1 MLPRAP
7 PAVWAAQA
15 VQSTPA
21 ETLSRPTARGG
32 AGYVWGTRPDTTTR
46 PSMPAPRP
54 LSRILVTGGAGFIGS
69 SLLRG
74 LLARTETAAVRNY
87 DALTYAGLRE
97 SVAELEADPRYGL
110 IHDDVTDAERL
121 ATAIDDLRPDTLL
134 HLAAESHV
142 DRSIADPQRFVM
154 TNVLGTATVL
164 AAWRDYRDRLPA
176 DEADRLT
183 LLHVSTDEV
192 YGPLPAGKAAIE
204 GDLYSPSSPYSA
216 SKAGADHLVQAYR
229 RTYGLNSIVAYPTN
243 NYGPRQFPEKL
254 IPLATLRALRGES
267 IPLYGDG
274 LQVRDWLHVDDCAAG
289 LIAIAERG
297 EQNAS
302 YHLGAATPGE
312 PEWTNR
318 QIVEAI
324 ADAVDAL
331 DPTDAGPRRRL
342 IKSVADRAGHD
353 RRYALDSSKARGAL
367 GWRPEHDLPTG
378 VRETVRWYLK
388 NPEWIAA
395 AERRA

>member
-1 MLPRAP
+1 MFGGRQPL
-7 PAVWAAQA
+7 
-15 VQSTPA
+15 STSA
-21 ETLSRPTARGG
+21 CAMS
-32 AGYVWGTRPDTTTR
+32 
-46 PSMPAPRP
+46 APRP
-54 LSRILVTGGAGFIGS
+54 LSRVLVTGGAGFIGS
-69 SLLRG
+69 ALLRG
-74 LLARTETAAVRNY
+74 LLARTETGVVRNY

-97 SVAELEADPRYGL
+97 SVADLEADPRYGL
-110 IHDDVTDAERL
+110 IHADVTDAERL
-121 ATAIDDLRPDTLL
+121 AAVIDELRPDALL

-142 DRSIADPQRFVM
+142 DRSIADPQRFVT

-176 DEADRLT
+176 DDADRLT

-192 YGPLPAGKAAIE
+192 YGPLPVGEAAVE

-216 SKAGADHLVQAYR
+216 AKAGADHLVQAYR
-229 RTYGLNSIVAYPTN
+229 RTYDLDSILAYPTN

-254 IPLATLRALRGES
+254 IPLATLRALRGET

-297 EQNAS
+297 EKNAS

-324 ADAVDAL
+324 ADAVDEL
-331 DPTDAGPRRRL
+331 RPSDEGPRRRL
-342 IKSVADRAGHD
+342 IQNVEDRAGHD
-353 RRYALDSSKARGAL
+353 RRYALDSSKARGEL
-367 GWRPEHDLPTG
+367 GWRPEHDLPSG
-378 VRETVRWYLK
+378 IRETVRWYLE
-388 NPEWIAA
+388 NPAWVAA